1 VADSGKLFAKLAR
14 HYRVEDGRRFRLAD
28 HDPAEVRGL
37 AGKAQAKKLLEAG
50 QQRLRELQERLYAQ
64 DRWAVLMVLQ
74 AMDAAGKDGTIEHV
88 MSGVN
93 PQGCQVTSFKAPSQE
108 ELDHD
113 FLWRA
118 ARALPERGRIGI
130 FNRSHYEELLV
141 VRVHPEL
148 LERQRLPTRPAGD
161 ALWKQRARDIAAWEA
176 YLVRNGVGIAKFFLN
191 VSKAEQR
198 RRFLQRLDEPAKHWK
213 FRLSDVEERARWS
226 AYQRAYEEAI
236 ARTAAPHAPW
246 YVVPAD
252 SKWFMRLVV
261 LAGLIETLEA
271 LDLQFPRI
279 AGQRKEELVEARA
292 LLAAEKRKPRKR
304 GK

>member
-1 VADSGKLFAKLAR
+1 MSRTAAASVSPITI
-14 HYRVEDGRRFRLAD
+14 
-28 HDPAEVRGL
+28 PAEVR
-37 AGKAQAKKLLEAG
+37 AVSGKVQAKQLLEAG
-50 QQRLRELQERLYAQ
+50 RERLRELQERLYAQ
-64 DRWAVLMVLQ
+64 DRWSVLMVLQ

-93 PQGCQVTSFKAPSQE
+93 PQGCQVTSFKAPSEE

-113 FLWRA
+113 FLWRV

-148 LERQRLPTRPAGD
+148 LERQRLPRKPAGE

-176 YLVRNGVGIAKFFLN
+176 YLAHSGVAIAKFFLN
-191 VSKAEQR
+191 VSKDEQR
-198 RRFLQRLDEPAKHWK
+198 RRFQERLDEPAKHWK
-213 FRLSDVEERARWS
+213 FRLSDVEERARWG
-226 AYQRAYEEAI
+226 AYQEAYEQAI

-271 LDLQFPRI
+271 LDLSFPRVV
-279 AGQRKEELVEARA
+279 GPRKAELDQARA
-292 LLAAEKRKPRKR
+292 LLAAEKRKAR
-304 GK
+304 GRSK